1 MLDLFYFIT
10 SGEGDLFYFLFL
22 FLFQGRIVQC
32 YKLLIF
38 YSSLTIVEFTSEN
51 DCPII
56 IKPRKKMNYN
66 FISTFFLFLINVC
79 VFSFFFLKVAERYL
93 GHVTKSPIIYIYI
106 YIYIFFFFTI
116 NQSLLKITKLKLYN
130 LEHPPWSH
138 ISYDQVRPQFTKPF
152 QFVNKAP
159 LSKLMSY
166 LIYISPNPNETWSI
180 SFAKSSTSSS
190 IVLRLLLMCGCSNTA
205 ICY

>member
-1 MLDLFYFIT
+1 MLQAAHFLLKSYNSWVHKWEWLPHYHQAKEKNELQLHFY
-10 SGEGDLFYFLFL
+10 
-22 FLFQGRIVQC
+22 
-32 YKLLIF
+32 
-38 YSSLTIVEFTSEN
+38 
-51 DCPII
+51 
-56 IKPRKKMNYN
+56 
-66 FISTFFLFLINVC
+66 FFLFLINVC

-106 YIYIFFFFTI
+106 YIFFFFFFFTI

-190 IVLRLLLMCGCSNTA
+190 IVLRLLLMCGCSNTT
-205 ICY
+205 ICYWNLFFMTTIINKQS